1 MYHQRVDKISLILWL
16 QGISCTPQEAHD
28 DQSHAH
34 WHTTEEVQAQTVSP
48 SATSTSEQQ
57 TLALMHRLAKMH
69 EDTQQEMAKMQQ
81 HTQQEMAKM
90 HTALQTLSQI
100 VQEYIQH

>member
-1 MYHQRVDKISLILWL
+1 M
-16 QGISCTPQEAHD
+16 
-28 DQSHAH
+28 
-34 WHTTEEVQAQTVSP
+34 SP
-48 SATSTSEQQ
+48 SATSEQQ

-90 HTALQTLSQI
+90 HAALQTLSQI
-100 VQEYIQH
+100 VQESIQH